1 MEYYSAMRKKEVLP
15 FATTYIKLEGIML
28 SQISQRRT
36 YTGIT
41 CMESK
46 DAELRVTES

>member
-15 FATTYIKLEGIML
+15 FATTQIKLEGIVL

-36 YTGIT
+36 YTGST

-46 DAELRVTES
+46 EAEPRVTES

>member
-1 MEYYSAMRKKEVLP
+1 MEYYSAMRKKDVLP
-15 FATTYIKLEGIML
+15 FATTQIKLEGIVL

-46 DAELRVTES
+46 EAEPRVTES